1 MDVFSAFSNAIVYGV
16 WQLGTLDQD
25 TEVGMSFNKLTDLD
39 VIVDE
44 IAIAERGMNPNPDEL
59 VSDTL
64 LYVRPEQLP
73 TLNASALVA
82 GIMLYNSEQ
91 DLYYTIENA
100 GIGKNQETGEIEHI
114 ELLIRPTETSADVV
128 GS

>member
-1 MDVFSAFSNAIVYGV
+1 MDVFSAFPNAIVSGV
-16 WQLGTLDQD
+16 WQLGTIGQD
-25 TEVGMSFNKLTDLD
+25 TEVGIGFNKLADLD

-44 IAIAERGMNPNPDEL
+44 IAIAELGMNPSPDEL

-100 GIGKNQETGEIEHI
+100 GVGKNQETGEIEHV
-114 ELLIRPTETSADVV
+114 ELLIKPTETSANVIQD
-128 GS
+128 